1 MKKILLFSL
10 FVLLAGCGLQYDG
23 DERFLITGRLV
34 NQDNAPLSNNKVELF
49 VYGGNSNNDNDL
61 ISFDETD
68 ENGVF
73 KMVFP
78 RPINADEIELI
89 CNKNT
94 SIYQEKSFLNIK
106 NTNFTDFKFNLNT
119 IKLFKREDISKL
131 EITLNQVN
139 SSKVIKQFKLIGN
152 LARTE
157 VYVNPLDQTDQYP
170 YFESFY
176 SEEVMKNQTII
187 AEYVV
192 YDYATNQAQTLQQN
206 IVVGSNNTT
215 QFSIN
220 Y

>member
-1 MKKILLFSL
+1 MKKILFFSL
-10 FVLLAGCGLQYDG
+10 CILLTGCGLQYDG

-34 NQDNAPLSNNKVELF
+34 DQDNVPLSNSKVELF
-49 VYGGNSNNDNDL
+49 VYGGYSNDDHDL

-78 RPINADEIELI
+78 RPINAYEIELI
-89 CNKNT
+89 CNRDT
-94 SIYQEKSFLNIK
+94 SIYQDKSFLNIK

-119 IKLFKREDISKL
+119 IKLFKKEDISKL

-139 SSKVIKQFKLIGN
+139 SNKVIKQFKLIGN

-157 VYVNPLDQTDQYP
+157 VYVNPLDQTDPYP
-170 YFESFY
+170 YVESFY

-187 AEYVV
+187 AEYAL
-192 YDYATNQAQTLQQN
+192 YDYTTNQTQTLQQS
-206 IVVGSNNTT
+206 IIVGSNNVT